1 MHRVVIDTN
10 VLISGIIQ
18 RKGFPYKV
26 VKSWEDETILLIT
39 SPLMIKEAKKVLNYP
54 KIKKKYC
61 LDEAKIKQTVLN
73 LLKYSILIE
82 NPPAL
87 DVKKEDPDDNK
98 VLSTAIEGKADY
110 IVSGDSHLLDLKAY
124 KEIKIITAK
133 RFCEVTGL

>member
-1 MHRVVIDTN
+1 MYRVVIDTN
-10 VLISGIIQ
+10 ILISGIIQ

-54 KIKKKYC
+54 KIKRKYC

-87 DVKKEDPDDNK
+87 DVIKKDPDDNK

-124 KEIKIITAK
+124 KGVKIVTAK